1 MNPYQQ
7 PLRQEQQPQLRQEP
21 VQNQRQQEKEKLIV
35 SSFSSRQDFIKLL
48 EKNPGLVILKLGA
61 TWCGPCKR
69 IKPVVDAFYASSP
82 DNVICCDVD
91 VDESFDLYAY
101 LKSKKMVN
109 GVPVIMCYK
118 RGNTSFIPDDS
129 ITGADPVELD
139 KFFKRCGL
147 HLLSVLPLNLPLKR

>member
-1 MNPYQQ
+1 MFNKQQ
-7 PLRQEQQPQLRQEP
+7 PQQHLQQPQRQQQQPQPQQRQEQR
-21 VQNQRQQEKEKLIV
+21 EKLIV
-35 SSFSSRQDFIKLL
+35 SSFSSRQDFISLL
-48 EKNPGLVILKLGA
+48 EKSPGLVILKLGA
-61 TWCGPCKR
+61 TWCGPCKK

-109 GVPVIMCYK
+109 GVPVMMCYK
-118 RGNTSFIPDDS
+118 KGNTSFIPDDS

-139 KFFKRCGL
+139 KFFKRCNL
-147 HLLSVLPLNLPLKR
+147 HLMSLRLS

>member
-7 PLRQEQQPQLRQEP
+7 HLQPQQRQQQLLQPQRQEP
-21 VQNQRQQEKEKLIV
+21 QPQQQQREKLIV
-35 SSFSSRQDFIKLL
+35 SSFSSRQDFISLL
-48 EKNPGLVILKLGA
+48 EKSPGLVILKLGA
-61 TWCGPCKR
+61 TWCGPCKK

-109 GVPVIMCYK
+109 GVPVMMCYK
-118 RGNTSFIPDDS
+118 KGNTSFIPDDS

-139 KFFKRCGL
+139 KFFKRCNL
-147 HLLSVLPLNLPLKR
+147 HLMSLRLS